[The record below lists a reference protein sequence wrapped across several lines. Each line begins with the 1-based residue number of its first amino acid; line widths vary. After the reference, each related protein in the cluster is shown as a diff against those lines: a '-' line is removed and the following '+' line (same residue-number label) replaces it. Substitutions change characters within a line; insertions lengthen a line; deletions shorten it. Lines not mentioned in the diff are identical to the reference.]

1 MHKRAVAIGV
11 TLAVILL
18 VPSWPGRAAPLAQGQ
33 ATVTYPTEGATIGGV
48 VQITG
53 TAAHPSILWYD
64 VSYAFGP
71 EATAGTQWISL
82 TRMENTQV
90 ENGVL
95 ATWDTTG
102 LPDGQY
108 CLALTVVGR
117 DDSFTYQQIVRRL
130 TVDNTRF
137 VASPTPEQPTP
148 SPLPTAEIGPT
159 ATPVRVEQPP
169 TATPRASHVP
179 GEEREDTAPDAQ
191 GRSRLVFDIAGLRD
205 AFCNG
210 GLVVLMLFVLLGLY
224 QSAKAIIRW
233 YLRGRR
239 PL

>member
-1 MHKRAVAIGV
+1 MHRRAVAVGLV
-11 TLAVILL
+11 LAVILL
-18 VPSWPGRAAPLAQGQ
+18 GPGWPGRAAPPAQGQ
-33 ATVTYPTEGATIGGV
+33 AIVTYPTDGATLSGV

-53 TAAHPSILWYD
+53 IAAHPAILWYD
-64 VSYAFGP
+64 VSYASGP

-82 TRMENTQV
+82 ARVENTQV

-102 LPDGQY
+102 LPNGQY

-130 TVDNTRF
+130 TVDNTQF
-137 VASPTPEQPTP
+137 VASPTPEEVTP
-148 SPLPTAEIGPT
+148 SPLPTAVIGPT
-159 ATPVRVEQPP
+159 ATPVTVEQPP
-169 TATPRASHVP
+169 TATPPAALAP
-179 GEEREDTAPDAQ
+179 GEGEEKSTPDAEV
-191 GRSRLVFDIAGLRD
+191 RSRLVFDTAGLRS

-224 QSAKAIIRW
+224 QSTKAVIRW
-233 YLRGRR
+233 YLRGRK

>member
-1 MHKRAVAIGV
+1 MHKRAIAVGIA
-11 TLAVILL
+11 LAMILL
-18 VPSWPGRAAPLAQGQ
+18 VSDRPGQAAPPAQGQ
-33 ATVTYPTEGATIGGV
+33 AIVTYPTEGATIGGV

-53 TAAHPSILWYD
+53 TAAHPAILWYD
-64 VSYAFGP
+64 VSYASGP

-82 TRMENTQV
+82 ARVENTRV

-95 ATWDTTG
+95 AIWDTTG
-102 LPDGQY
+102 LPNGQY
-108 CLALTVVGR
+108 CLALTMVGR

-148 SPLPTAEIGPT
+148 SPLPTAVIGPT
-159 ATPVRVEQPP
+159 ATPVVVEQPP
-169 TATPRASHVP
+169 TATPRASPAP
-179 GEEREDTAPDAQ
+179 GEEGEETTPDAER
-191 GRSRLVFDIAGLRD
+191 RSRLVFDTAGLWD

>member
-1 MHKRAVAIGV
+1 MHKRAIAVGIVLVVA
-11 TLAVILL
+11 LL
-18 VPSWPGRAAPLAQGQ
+18 GPGRLGHAAPLAQGQ
-33 ATVTYPTEGATIGGV
+33 AIVTYPTDGATVSGV

-53 TAAHPSILWYD
+53 IATHPNIFWYD
-64 VSYAFGP
+64 VSYAVGP
-71 EATAGTQWISL
+71 DATAGTQWVSL
-82 TRMENTQV
+82 ARVENTRV

-102 LPDGQY
+102 LPNGQY
-108 CLALTVVGR
+108 CLALTMVGR

-130 TVDNTRF
+130 TVDNTQL
-137 VASPTPEQPTP
+137 VASPTPEEVTP
-148 SPLPTAEIGPT
+148 SPLPTAVIGPT
-159 ATPVRVEQPP
+159 ATPVTVEQPP
-169 TATPRASHVP
+169 TATPRASPAP
-179 GEEREDTAPDAQ
+179 GEGEEETTPDAER
-191 GRSRLVFDIAGLRD
+191 RSRLVFDTAGLRD